1 MAGDVA
7 FVEGPLKFQLEFVDV
22 DPMALGVQALLE
34 VEYSGRS
41 QDLKWT
47 AAHLWFEYDA
57 LARFETELR
66 DGCDARL
73 LDMSEYEVLH
83 FERQSSQ
90 EYLTINPPSQRQSQD
105 GDCIAIRLTIN
116 AGSMRALYAAFN
128 QFDKWW

>member
-7 FVEGPLKFQLEFVDV
+7 FVEGPLKFQLEFADV
-22 DPMALGVQALLE
+22 DPMDLGIQARLE
-34 VEYSGRS
+34 VGYSGRS
-41 QDLKWT
+41 QNLKWT
-47 AAHLWFEYDA
+47 AAHLWFEYEA

-66 DGCDARL
+66 DGCHARL

-83 FERQSSQ
+83 FERQSSH

-105 GDCIAIRLTIN
+105 GDCIAIRLTID

-128 QFDKWW
+128 QFGKWW

>member
-1 MAGDVA
+1 MAGDVV
-7 FVEGPLKFQLEFVDV
+7 FVGGPLKFQLEFADV
-22 DPMALGVQALLE
+22 DPMDPGVQARLQ

-41 QDLKWT
+41 QNLKWT
-47 AAHLWFEYDA
+47 AAHISVEYGA
-57 LARFETELR
+57 LVRFENELR

-105 GDCIAIRLTIN
+105 GECIAIRLTID
-116 AGSMRALYAAFN
+116 AGSMRALYAAFD
-128 QFDKWW
+128 QFGKWW

>member
-7 FVEGPLKFQLEFVDV
+7 FVEGPLKFQLEFADV
-22 DPMALGVQALLE
+22 DPMDRGVQARIE

-41 QDLKWT
+41 QGLKWT
-47 AAHLWFEYDA
+47 VAHHWFDYDA
-57 LARFETELR
+57 LVRFEAELR

-83 FERQSSQ
+83 FERQSSK

-105 GDCIAIRLTIN
+105 GDRIAIRLTID
-116 AGSMRALYAAFN
+116 AGSMRALYAAFD
-128 QFDKWW
+128 QFGKWW